1 MEGGGGGFGGLTRSN
16 ILDPEAQEFHPSMIQ
31 TPPPQ
36 PQIYVPYPSLPFF
49 DPGFPVVPPPPQAP
63 MAVVAGL
70 PDGTPTRSL
79 VLSQVPVGATEAVVR
94 AEMEAFGGVRAVEM
108 GRAAEGIV
116 TVHFFDQRDAQAALA
131 EIREQHVRQQSRIG
145 QQYCLMMSNWA
156 VPPPP
161 PMGMIVSPFRGMI
174 MGRAVWAQFAP
185 PMSGPN
191 LGSLAVFNLDPS
203 VSSPAFRA
211 MFEVFGDVKELRET
225 KKQQQRFIEFYDI
238 RDAAR
243 ALGDLNGKE
252 INGRRVVVE
261 FSRPAGHLS
270 PSAAAVSRRPF
281 LSPPS
286 SKPTTTATTARP
298 TTQTQNP
305 PRRLSQPSDAS
316 PSTVRGPS
324 SSLPSPLQPQTQ
336 KELKK
341 NAKKQQQQLSSSS
354 NTGKKKSQGSKR
366 ASDSRFQFISEGGEG
381 SSEDQTTNCRRDSR
395 TTVMIKNIPNKYS
408 QKLLLNMLDNHCIH
422 CNEKISGSTDGDD
435 DQQQQQQQQQ
445 LHPQPFSS
453 YDFVYLPIDFN
464 NKCNV
469 GYGFVNMTSPEA
481 TWRLYKAFHRQPWE
495 GLEALKEHFKNS
507 KFACDTDEYLP
518 VVFDPARDG
527 KNLTDPVPIV
537 GGPTGSST
545 PSDVCEGGG
554 DDDDDD
560 TEGDGR
566 DRDVES

>member
-63 MAVVAGL
+63 MAVAAGL

-161 PMGMIVSPFRGMI
+161 PPPPPPPMGMIVSPFRGMI

-243 ALGDLNGKE
+243 ALGELNGKE

-298 TTQTQNP
+298 TSQTQNP
-305 PRRLSQPSDAS
+305 PRRISQPSDAS
-316 PSTVRGPS
+316 PSTVTRPGGPS
-324 SSLPSPLQPQTQ
+324 SSLPSPLPPQTQ

-341 NAKKQQQQLSSSS
+341 NAKKQQQQQSSSSSSS

-395 TTVMIKNIPNKYS
+395 TTVMIKNIPNKYRGFDC
-408 QKLLLNMLDNHCIH
+408 LT
-422 CNEKISGSTDGDD
+422 ETVVVGDGRC
-435 DQQQQQQQQQ
+435 
-445 LHPQPFSS
+445 S
-453 YDFVYLPIDFN
+453 

-495 GLEALKEHFKNS
+495 VFNSRKICEVTYARLQGLEALKEHFKNS

-518 VVFDPARDG
+518 VVFDPPRDG

-560 TEGDGR
+560 DDTEGDGG